1 VHVAIICC
9 EYPPAPHGGTGSSYR
24 DLAEGLVSVGHAAT
38 VVGVYPAKLLK
49 HGQATDENINGLRVV
64 RLPAA
69 PGWLRYRLGALW
81 DRFKLRRW
89 LAREHAKTPF
99 DLVETSD
106 YAGWLRFG
114 GPRGVPTVMR
124 IRGSNLFFDTELQRA
139 GDAFE
144 HGLER
149 TALARADHIA
159 SVSRYAAQR
168 TLEICGLAQRP
179 CSVIPNAV
187 DTAMFSQAA
196 QPATEPGLI
205 IFVNSINPK
214 KGIEQLIGAMNI
226 VCRAHPTARLVVI
239 GEDTQ
244 KSSEGRSYVE
254 QLTAQVSPEF
264 RSRVVFTGRLPRA
277 EIIPWL
283 RRAHVCCYPSHME
296 TFGIA
301 VIEAMAVGK
310 PVIFSRTGPGP
321 ELIEDGVSGLLCDPY
336 SAADIAAK
344 IQAILEN
351 PQFADTLG
359 QSARRRV
366 EQTFDK
372 RDWVRRNLEFY
383 ETVCARKPAQR

>member
-1 VHVAIICC
+1 MHVAIICG

-24 DLAEGLVSVGHAAT
+24 DLAEGLVSAGHAAT
-38 VVGVYPAKLLK
+38 VIGIYPVRQLPNGRAS
-49 HGQATDENINGLRVV
+49 DEIINGVRVV

-69 PGWLRYRLGALW
+69 PGWLRYRIGALW

-89 LAREHAKTPF
+89 LTREHAWTPYT
-99 DLVETSD
+99 LVEASD

-114 GPRGVPTVMR
+114 GPRGVPTVVR

-139 GDAFE
+139 GDSFE
-144 HGLER
+144 HALER
-149 TALARADHIA
+149 TALTRADHIA

-187 DTAMFSQAA
+187 DTAAFSPAA
-196 QPATEPGLI
+196 QPTTEPGLI
-205 IFVNSINPK
+205 VFVNSINPK
-214 KGIEQLIGAMNI
+214 KGIEQLIVAMNV
-226 VCRAHPTARLVVI
+226 VCRAHPAARLVVI

-244 KSSEGRSYVE
+244 KNSEGRSYVE
-254 QLTAQVSPEF
+254 QLTAQVAPKF

-283 RRAHVCCYPSHME
+283 RRAHICCYPSHME

-310 PVIFSRTGPGP
+310 PVIFSRIGPGP

-344 IQAILEN
+344 IQAILAN
-351 PQFADTLG
+351 PQLADTLG
-359 QSARRRV
+359 QNARRRV
-366 EQTFDK
+366 EQMFDK

-383 ETVCARKPAQR
+383 ETACERQPTQH